1 MEVVF
6 LVVVLTLAIS
16 LATFF
21 VLLNRRG
28 ASEALES
35 EMDNDFVEEFELDD
49 SGQPSERGMED
60 LVQWMEEDLQMRRIE
75 ESEEIESVEELPEN
89 QSGLS

>member
-16 LATFF
+16 LTTFF

-28 ASEALES
+28 AGEALES

-49 SGQPSERGMED
+49 SGQPSERGMAD